1 MDILLFKLYGGLLG
15 VHFILLND
23 FYATHSLVQ
32 FSSVQFLR
40 RVRLFET
47 P

>member
-15 VHFILLND
+15 VHFIPLND

-32 FSSVQFLR
+32 FSSVQFLH